1 MEDYNPI
8 RSVDG
13 FPITAPSSYKW
24 GLMDVSA
31 SEAGRVEST
40 KMMKMLLGQ
49 CVKLELAW
57 NYVRPDVAK
66 QVLSAFNREYFKVV
80 YLDPLMNSYVEKEFY
95 AGDRG
100 ATSYNTTLGLW
111 TISLNII
118 ERKAKQYN
126 WLTKEWNDTIKESS
140 TANVLQHID

>member
-1 MEDYNPI
+1 MENFNPI

-24 GLMDVSA
+24 GLMDISA

-57 NYVRPDVAK
+57 QNVTNDVVK
-66 QVLSAFNREYFKVV
+66 QVLTAFNREYFKVV
-80 YLDPLMNSYVEKEFY
+80 YLDPLMGSYVSKEFY

-111 TISLNII
+111 TVSLNII
-118 ERKAKQYN
+118 ERKAKTYN
-126 WLTKEWNDTIKESS
+126 WLTKEWEDTIKESG
-140 TANVLQHID
+140 

>member
-1 MEDYNPI
+1 
-8 RSVDG
+8 
-13 FPITAPSSYKW
+13 
-24 GLMDVSA
+24 MDVSA

-57 NYVRPDVAK
+57 QNVTNDVVK
-66 QVLSAFNREYFKVV
+66 QVLTAFNREYFTVV
-80 YLDPLMNSYVEKEFY
+80 YLDPLMGSYVSKEFY

-111 TISLNII
+111 TVSLNII
-118 ERKAKQYN
+118 ERKAKTYN
-126 WLTKEWNDTIKESS
+126 WLTKEWEDTIKESG
-140 TANVLQHID
+140 